1 MIKTIVLSVDAD
13 TVNSIQRLNVETESR
28 RDIIAF
34 MLSSGMNIDNESFL
48 RYQAEYQNFYRDF
61 ETSKTVFEKSF
72 VKTQYP
78 NATSWS
84 LDYQTNEV
92 TINYEA

>member
-1 MIKTIVLSVDAD
+1 MIKNIVLPVEAEM
-13 TVNSIQRLNVETESR
+13 VNSIQRLNVEAESR
-28 RDIIAF
+28 RNIIAY
-34 MLSSGMNIDNESFL
+34 MLSSGMNIDSEAFL
-48 RYQAEYQNFYRDF
+48 RYQAEYQNFYKDF
-61 ETSKTVFEKSF
+61 ETAKMVFEKSF